1 MSEENNYNNINSNN
15 SNASY
20 NQHFFLD
27 NIDEMFKI
35 QSQSEMDQQIS
46 QNLTT
51 IIKTFTQ
58 FSKKLYEYKKIS
70 RERNN

>member
-1 MSEENNYNNINSNN
+1 MSEETNYSNSN
-15 SNASY
+15 SNTTNNSY

-51 IIKTFTQ
+51 IIKTFTL
-58 FSKKLYEYKKIS
+58 FTKKLSNTKKS
-70 RERNN
+70 LKMK